1 MCMRVRAC
9 KGLWL
14 ASWQAWE
21 VATYDEEDTYTVV
34 TALVA
39 GMQPLSLSQTAS
51 LGD

>member
-1 MCMRVRAC
+1 MRMRVRAC

-14 ASWQAWE
+14 ALWQAWE